1 MANDLRSLSVCLR
14 SSVFFRHM
22 TAFVLVVALL
32 ATSMAEENQAEAA
45 DSRVRISQS
54 GLFQVSFESQQQP
67 IAINQIHSWVLHV
80 ETADGQTVANAD
92 ITLSGG
98 MPAHDH
104 GLPTSPRMTQYLGN
118 GEYLIEGI
126 RFHMNGSWDIV
137 ITINAGGD
145 RDTVVI
151 RLEL

>member
-14 SSVFFRHM
+14 SRVFFRHM

-32 ATSMAEENQAEAA
+32 AASMAEENQAEAA

-54 GLFQVSFESQQQP
+54 GLFQVSFESKQQP

-80 ETADGQTVANAD
+80 ETADGQPVANAD

-137 ITINAGGD
+137 ITISAGGD

>member
-1 MANDLRSLSVCLR
+1 MTNDFPSAGVCLR
-14 SSVFFRHM
+14 CRVFFRY
-22 TAFVLVVALL
+22 TTVFVLSVALF
-32 ATSMAEENQAEAA
+32 AAAMAEDNQAESA
-45 DSRVRISQS
+45 DSRVWISQS
-54 GLFQVSFESQQQP
+54 GLFQVNYKSQQHP
-67 IAINQIHSWVLHV
+67 ITINRMHSWVLHV
-80 ETADGQTVANAD
+80 ETADGQPVANAD

-137 ITINAGGD
+137 ITISAGGD